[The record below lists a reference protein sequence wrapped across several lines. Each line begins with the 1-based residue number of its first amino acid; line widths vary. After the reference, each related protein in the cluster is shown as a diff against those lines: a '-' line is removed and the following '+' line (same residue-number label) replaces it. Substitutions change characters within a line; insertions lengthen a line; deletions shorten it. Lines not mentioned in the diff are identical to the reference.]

1 MLLDTIFALASAPGK
16 AGISVI
22 RISGSAAI
30 KVVEQITQSQLN
42 GPTPKLRVIY
52 GVDGSFID
60 EALILTFQAPNSFT
74 GENVSELH
82 LHGSSA
88 VVSAVIDLLNNING
102 LRMAEA
108 GEFTRRSLNN
118 GKIDLAQVEGLAD
131 LIDAETNAQHK
142 QAARVFTG
150 ALGKKIKEWRH
161 VLLKAAALLVATI
174 DFSDEEV
181 PEEVTSDVEALLN
194 KLLIELDKEI
204 VGAQTAERIRAGF
217 EVAIVGAPNLG
228 KSTLL
233 NFLVGRDAA
242 ITSNISGTTRDIIEV
257 KLDLRGLPVTILDT
271 AGIRE
276 SVDAIEEIGVSRA
289 LKRSSLCDLRIVLS
303 EDGNYPPGLMQRET
317 DIVCYAKDDDGKRGG
332 VSGKTGAGIDDLK
345 HNIWTYFK
353 YQTQDVGIATR
364 ERHRVC
370 MVDAKHFLNNAI
382 VLLKDGPEYYD
393 VTAEEIRAATHALD
407 SLIGRIGI
415 ENILDEVFSSF
426 CLGK

>member
-1 MLLDTIFALASAPGK
+1 MDTIFALASAPGK

-30 KVVEQITQSQLN
+30 SVVEKITKSKLN
-42 GPTPKLRVIY
+42 GPTPRLRVIY

-60 EALILTFQAPNSFT
+60 QALILTFQAPNSFT
-74 GENVSELH
+74 GENVVELH

-88 VVSAVIDLLNNING
+88 VVSSTIDLLNNIKG
-102 LRMAEA
+102 LRLAEA
-108 GEFTRRSLNN
+108 GEFTRRSLDN

-131 LIDAETNAQHK
+131 LIDAETDAQHK

-150 ALGKKIKEWRH
+150 ALGRKTKEWRDT
-161 VLLKAAALLVATI
+161 LIKAAALLVATI

-181 PEEVTSDVEALLN
+181 PEEVTSEVET
-194 KLLIELDKEI
+194 LINTVLMELDKEI
-204 VGAQTAERIRAGF
+204 VGVHTAERIRAGF

-242 ITSNISGTTRDIIEV
+242 ITSDISGTTRDIIEV
-257 KLDLRGLPVTILDT
+257 KLNLRGLPVTILDT

-276 SVDAIEEIGVSRA
+276 SIDVVEEIGISRA
-289 LKRSSLCDLRIVLS
+289 LERSNLCDLRIVLS
-303 EDGNYPPGLMQRET
+303 EDGMYPSGLVPKET
-317 DIVCYAKDDDGKRGG
+317 DIVCSAKDDDGKRGG
-332 VSGKTGAGIDDLK
+332 VSGKTGAGVDNLK
-345 HNIWTYFK
+345 HNIWTYLNNK
-353 YQTQDVGIATR
+353 TQDVGIATR
-364 ERHRVC
+364 ERHRTS
-370 MVDAKHFLNNAI
+370 MVDAKQFLNNAI
-382 VLLKDGPEYYD
+382 VLLRSGPEYYD